1 MDYEIINKI
10 INKNGIDKYIKGWNK
25 ITDTTNLNQDI
36 KKYHK
41 HASIRYSEE
50 LIESK
55 KIPKFLWD
63 NKNKIGRIVY
73 YEFILGNNK
82 EKNLL
87 DEKNLIFITNKN
99 LSEWIKNDIKGLIID
114 LRNHKGGNFLP
125 FILSLK
131 LILGSTTLFAWN
143 KTKVS
148 KNDPFWFNF
157 DNKLNLIDNQKFNS
171 DKLNFK
177 KPIAIIIGN
186 KTSSAGEFSASI
198 FIGRKNVKF
207 FGSRSAGFLSVNE
220 TFKIN
225 NDINLVI
232 PTKFTTTVNN
242 IFYDHEYIDVDVETK
257 QPIKSAK
264 EWILKKVDFL
274 NK

>member
-1 MDYEIINKI
+1 ML
-10 INKNGIDKYIKGWNK
+10 GIKPKYQKMI
-25 ITDTTNLNQDI
+25 
-36 KKYHK
+36 H
-41 HASIRYSEE
+41 
-50 LIESK
+50 
-55 KIPKFLWD
+55 F
-63 NKNKIGRIVY
+63 
-73 YEFILGNNK
+73 
-82 EKNLL
+82 
-87 DEKNLIFITNKN
+87 
-99 LSEWIKNDIKGLIID
+99 GLI
-114 LRNHKGGNFLP
+114 
-125 FILSLK
+125 
-131 LILGSTTLFAWN
+131 
-143 KTKVS
+143 
-148 KNDPFWFNF
+148 F

-177 KPIAIIIGN
+177 KTNCNNYWN